1 MKKAVTKLRRK
12 HLDALGWERLVS
24 GHSRSNR
31 SIKDYCAE
39 HGVSAASY
47 YQWRR
52 RLRPVPDPEL
62 FSPVEIAD
70 AATDF
75 IEVELPGGVLLR
87 FGSLPPAAYLRQL
100 SSQFGGF

>member
-1 MKKAVTKLRRK
+1 
-12 HLDALGWERLVS
+12 VS
-24 GHSRSNR
+24 GHSRSKR
-31 SIKDYCAE
+31 SVKDYCAE
-39 HGVSAASY
+39 HGVSVASY

-52 RLRPVPDPEL
+52 RLRAEPDTNL

-70 AATDF
+70 ETPGF

-87 FGSLPPAAYLRQL
+87 FGALPPVWYLRQL